1 MSHHKGVEVSPVLKD
16 SSHMG
21 LAEHR
26 RVMVEACHSQ
36 YLESLGGIHRR
47 RRLESPGDCYK
58 MVMEDWVAPE
68 EDRLKERPDGLRG
81 NGIFVPL
88 ARSCGEED
96 RVAPAL

>member
-26 RVMVEACHSQ
+26 RVMVEACHSH
-36 YLESLGGIHRR
+36 Y
-47 RRLESPGDCYK
+47 LESPGDCYK

-96 RVAPAL
+96 RVAPVL